1 MTEVLFDDSAK
12 GVQVV
17 DEPEGRRYAL
27 YVDGAQAGRLSYRIV
42 GQRRV
47 LGHTEF
53 DDAYGGRGLSQ
64 ILIQVVLDDLR
75 ERRQK
80 ATVHCPAVAQFMQQS
95 VKYADVIDPSHPGIW
110 VPAVGGGPAA

>member
-12 GVQVV
+12 HVRVV
-17 DEPEGRRYAL
+17 DEPTDGHYVL
-27 YVDGAQAGRLSYRIV
+27 YVHGAQVGTLSYRIV

-47 LGHTEF
+47 LGHTEV
-53 DDAYGGRGLSQ
+53 DEVCRGRGFSQ

-80 ATVHCPAVAQFMQQS
+80 ATIHCPAVAQFMTQS
-95 VKYADVIDPSHPGIW
+95 VKYADVVDPTHPGIW
-110 VPAVGGGPAA
+110 AANS